1 MTPPLFFLIK
11 IALITQGLLLKLH
24 MNFRTFFSPISGKNT
39 IKILIWIALN
49 LQITFGSMDILI
61 ILILL
66 ICEHRLSM
74 FLLGIFY
81 YLLSL
86 LIVSMFRFS
95 IPSYFS
101 LGRLYVLR
109 DLLISSR
116 LSNLLTYN
124 LFVRFSYKYIFV
136 ILAINTLP
144 FLILFIWGP
153 LLFFS

>member
-1 MTPPLFFLIK
+1 MQNLGLHFVVVWTMSLLFWSRLSWV
-11 IALITQGLLLKLH
+11 IALE
-24 MNFRTFFSPISGKNT
+24 
-39 IKILIWIALN
+39 IAL
-49 LQITFGSMDILI
+49 GSMDILI

-153 LLFFS
+153 LLFFSWWIGLKVCQFSLF